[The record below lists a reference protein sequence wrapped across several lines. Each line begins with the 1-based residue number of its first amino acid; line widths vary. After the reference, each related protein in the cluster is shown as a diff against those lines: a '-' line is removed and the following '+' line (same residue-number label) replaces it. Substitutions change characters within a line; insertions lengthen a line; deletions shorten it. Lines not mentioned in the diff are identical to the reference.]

1 MWRVA
6 SLLSF
11 SREHMDQRDRR
22 ENRAAIY
29 IKTAVGSADSVV
41 QSLKKKPRPKDC
53 RGFQNTFRIVMGS
66 TPAYSPLVRHGD
78 EIIIAVK

>member
-1 MWRVA
+1 MTIERQPPTLSA
-6 SLLSF
+6 SMQID
-11 SREHMDQRDRR
+11 H
-22 ENRAAIY
+22 
-29 IKTAVGSADSVV
+29 V
-41 QSLKKKPRPKDC
+41 SLFCEPQNIGIKKPRPKDC

>member
-1 MWRVA
+1 MTIERQPSTLSA
-6 SLLSF
+6 SMQVDHAPLFFCTLA
-11 SREHMDQRDRR
+11 RTENNQRIQ
-22 ENRAAIY
+22 ASTIF
-29 IKTAVGSADSVV
+29 
-41 QSLKKKPRPKDC
+41 QQKKPRPKDC